1 MGDSCEKRPFSGRLS
16 CEGGLTGQLSIPT
29 TIAPGTKYEE
39 YSGEYEITPKAH
51 KAQTLN
57 TKNKLLSKDIVVSEV
72 PYTEAS
78 NGAGTTVYI
87 AKEVD

>member
-1 MGDSCEKRPFSGRLS
+1 MSDSCRNRSFSGRLS

-29 TIAPGTKYEE
+29 TVAPGTKYEE
-39 YSGEYEITPKAH
+39 YTGEYEITPKAH
-51 KAQTLN
+51 KTQTIN
-57 TKNKLLSKDIVVSEV
+57 TKNKLLTQDIVVSEV